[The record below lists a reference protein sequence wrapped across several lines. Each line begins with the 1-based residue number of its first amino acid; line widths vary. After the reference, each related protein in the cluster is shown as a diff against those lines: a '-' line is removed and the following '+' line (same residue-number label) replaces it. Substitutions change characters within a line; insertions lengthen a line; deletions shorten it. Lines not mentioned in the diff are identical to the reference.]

1 MITFKDDNW
10 RAENH
15 EEALKDPNLDEY
27 HSIKRREEDDVHK
40 PKTSQN
46 RTHPQTNHAVN
57 PTLSDRQGQAAATQH
72 GKPSTPVKGKGS

>member
-1 MITFKDDNW
+1 MLENIENPKDF
-10 RAENH
+10 
-15 EEALKDPNLDEY
+15 Y
-27 HSIKRREEDDVHK
+27 HSIKGREEDDVHK